1 MERFDFVG
9 GLIGRFIV
17 EENSIVPVLPPEIL
31 EKILAKLD
39 FKSIGSARQTC
50 KLWKQIL
57 DRMKYGKI
65 LRIKRPFKNEF

>member
-1 MERFDFVG
+1 MEKFDFVG

-17 EENSIVPVLPPEIL
+17 EENILPVLPPEIL

-50 KLWKQIL
+50 KLWKQII
-57 DRMKYGKI
+57 DRIKHGKI
-65 LRIKRPFKNEF
+65 VRLNELLKT